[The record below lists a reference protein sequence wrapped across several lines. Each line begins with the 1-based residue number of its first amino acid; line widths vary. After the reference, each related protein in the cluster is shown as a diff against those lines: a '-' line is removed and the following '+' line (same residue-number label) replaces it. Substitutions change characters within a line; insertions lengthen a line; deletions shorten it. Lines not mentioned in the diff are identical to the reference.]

1 MKRIALPALFAIA
14 CLAATAQ
21 AAQPAKTVTTDKGAV
36 WVDDKGQALYT
47 YDEDMTGMS
56 MCNSKCVENWPA
68 FVAQTGAVPEGDWT
82 LVKRDDGRQQWAY
95 KDKPLYT
102 WKNDAKPG
110 DVTGDGKGG
119 VWHVAKP

>member
-1 MKRIALPALFAIA
+1 MKRIALPVMFALA
-14 CLAATAQ
+14 CLAGGAQ
-21 AAQPAKTVTTDKGAV
+21 AAEPAKTASTDKGAV
-36 WVDDKGQALYT
+36 FVDGKGRALYT

-56 MCNSKCVENWPA
+56 MCNGKCLENWPA
-68 FVAQTGAVPEGDWT
+68 FIAEPGATPEGDWT
-82 LVKRDDGRQQWAY
+82 LVKRDDGQQQWAY